1 MEIDTLVSGSP
12 SFNEDA
18 ALHIINA
25 ALGAKDVHVFDQEK
39 DFAAL
44 RPRTDI
50 PSGDMSSVAVRLC
63 DLEAETKGNSSVRT
77 AETNKMGLCFSM
89 PRPTPSADASA
100 SEKAIWR
107 LDLSALCV
115 ELRSVV
121 VRTLD
126 RDGSALVCSRIQ
138 ETVDQYSIPCIQL
151 TIHTIKL
158 SQEALER
165 ERKYDQEM
173 LRLEGERLLKGWI
186 SQKDDRS
193 GYADTVKMRVRR
205 IVSHEFEADPLKYV
219 TFVLPVDKDQPI
231 EIEKIIL
238 PEKRERVESAGDIQ
252 ESKDVDKRPK
262 TDDNNERGD

>member
-1 MEIDTLVSGSP
+1 MEEESVSVINVP
-12 SFNEDA
+12 DD
-18 ALHIINA
+18 IINA
-25 ALGAKDVHVFDQEK
+25 ALGAKDEHIFDQEK

-44 RPRTDI
+44 RPRPDI
-50 PSGDMSSVAVRLC
+50 PGGDLSSVAVRLC
-63 DLEAETKGNSSVRT
+63 DLQSEIRDQHSSVRT
-77 AETNKMGLCFSM
+77 AATNKMGVCFSV

-100 SEKAIWR
+100 SEKALWR

-138 ETVDQYSIPCIQL
+138 ETVDQYSIPCFQL

-158 SQEALER
+158 NQEALER

-173 LRLEGERLLKGWI
+173 LRLEGERLLTEYI
-186 SQKDDRS
+186 SSRDIVHR

-205 IVSHEFEADPLKYV
+205 IVSHNFEADPLRYV

-238 PEKRERVESAGDIQ
+238 PEKRERIESTGDIQ
-252 ESKDVDKRPK
+252 ENSDVDKRPK
-262 TDDNNERGD
+262 TDHNNERGD